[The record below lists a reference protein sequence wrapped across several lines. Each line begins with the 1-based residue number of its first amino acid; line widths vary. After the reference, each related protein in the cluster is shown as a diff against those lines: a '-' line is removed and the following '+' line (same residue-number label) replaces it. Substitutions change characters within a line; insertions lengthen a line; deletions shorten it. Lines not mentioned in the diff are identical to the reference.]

1 MASAQ
6 STGAASFLK
15 LPTELLDQVASL
27 LPRSAFRA
35 LALTSKKANVSAI
48 DTLYK
53 IYLNRTAPAKAPF
66 HLFLR
71 TVCERPDLAAKV
83 KRVDIRGWRS
93 EYEVAT
99 GAAWRGVTEVRD
111 VDQTEKSGPSFTS
124 TEKSVQDSATA
135 RFKLF
140 VGAAVKAGIV
150 AEPTSLSVSALKASI
165 VWYTSLKEDGDFLRL
180 LGRGVEDAQLVLML
194 ALLPNMEVLN
204 IDGLSPFPL
213 LDWHHFLSRSS
224 TALRKL
230 SVLQIIGSNTN
241 LKEPVVKNSLQFLDI
256 TPDLLQIRLIAL
268 AAGGHNFTLRAL
280 PSSKLWSVALLG
292 CGVNLRLLRKIM
304 LGQTLTCIAYRPG
317 PTQVNA
323 ITGSDIVLPQLL
335 ATFTDSKLSLEALV
349 IFPSAFKPERGSF
362 KIFENVETLEVPLV
376 DVLNIPYIEEDPE
389 VIYGLLKD
397 HLPATLRHIILR
409 YMSSGTQANVI
420 IEQLAVLKMQNIL
433 PHLDKATFIF
443 CSNAAPSFVSAATVA
458 LGGLFGG
465 LTAAET
471 AWGSVS
477 RMEVTVQEDF
487 GKLYKDA
494 GIYMVVEQT
503 DE

>member
-1 MASAQ
+1 
-6 STGAASFLK
+6 
-15 LPTELLDQVASL
+15 
-27 LPRSAFRA
+27 
-35 LALTSKKANVSAI
+35 
-48 DTLYK
+48 
-53 IYLNRTAPAKAPF
+53 
-66 HLFLR
+66 
-71 TVCERPDLAAKV
+71 
-83 KRVDIRGWRS
+83 
-93 EYEVAT
+93 
-99 GAAWRGVTEVRD
+99 
-111 VDQTEKSGPSFTS
+111 
-124 TEKSVQDSATA
+124 
-135 RFKLF
+135 
-140 VGAAVKAGIV
+140 
-150 AEPTSLSVSALKASI
+150 
-165 VWYTSLKEDGDFLRL
+165 
-180 LGRGVEDAQLVLML
+180 
-194 ALLPNMEVLN
+194 
-204 IDGLSPFPL
+204 
-213 LDWHHFLSRSS
+213 
-224 TALRKL
+224 
-230 SVLQIIGSNTN
+230 VLQIIGSNTN

-349 IFPSAFKPERGSF
+349 IFPSAFKPERASF
-362 KIFENVETLEVPLV
+362 KIFESVETLEVPLV

-471 AWGSVS
+471 AWGFCIKDGGDSTGRFRQAVQGRRHLHGGRTDGRVECGLDRDACQKS
-477 RMEVTVQEDF
+477 TRGRMEN
-487 GKLYKDA
+487 A
-494 GIYMVVEQT
+494 GSGLQISSPHVLCR
-503 DE
+503 